1 MKPGSAVARGP
12 AVSPALRALLADR
25 AAVPLPTGPGAHS
38 AAMLHTY
45 ALKRLSELFTAAGV
59 DALLVKGA
67 ALALTVYPEPAARP
81 MTDIDLL
88 VREGGKDR
96 IVGVLLAG

>member
-1 MKPGSAVARGP
+1 MPGVHNGQAGLQA
-12 AVSPALRALLADR
+12 
-25 AAVPLPTGPGAHS
+25 
-38 AAMLHTY
+38 
-45 ALKRLSELFTAAGV
+45 KAAGV

-88 VREGGKDR
+88 VREAAHE
-96 IVGVLLAG
+96 GVEVISSCEAHPALKAPSSHPCSRSAAEFLLTRRDKSPPP